1 MNAVREYRVPLFI
14 GAGTVVIALLLWVV
28 LVSPQNSKL
37 SSLQAQQTQLQ
48 TQQTSLTTKLASLKT
63 EQQKVST
70 NCADLQK
77 ISTQIPSVQSPTD
90 IDAEESSFESQFNG
104 LAASTGVTLTQFSGF
119 APATT
124 TSGTPAATTTPAGS
138 TGSVVA
144 VPTTLAVTGSYGQM
158 LAFVNGLESFP
169 RLFVIQKFVLS
180 FGGPRAPGAPAVRPA
195 RVGLLLQGP
204 PRSGP
209 AVRNLGRR
217 RAIRSGHHRVDLLHH
232 DPECPGR
239 LRQGHHRRCQVA
251 PASRAPQTPL
261 ICISLTARV
270 WPAAIPGSHSTSAP
284 TATKDWSIRCSVDAT
299 VISRIGSASLPLRI
313 IRPSAPTEKSPLIG
327 FTPEWTPVIDWTKRP
342 SPTAASTPSSS
353 YPSVPGASVSARH
366 PGPGVP
372 ANPPLTAEPVEDTP
386 AREADTVS

>member
-1 MNAVREYRVPLFI
+1 MNAAREYRVPLFI
-14 GAGTVVIALLLWVV
+14 GGGTVLIALLLWVV

-37 SSLQAQQTQLQ
+37 SSVQAQQTQLQ

-144 VPTTLAVTGSYGQM
+144 VPTTLAVTGSYAQT

-180 FGGPRAPGAPAVRPA
+180 FGGAASGSTSGSSSSGGAAAPGA
-195 RVGLLLQGP
+195 
-204 PRSGP
+204 
-209 AVRNLGRR
+209 
-217 RAIRSGHHRVDLLHH
+217 
-232 DPECPGR
+232 
-239 LRQGHHRRCQVA
+239 
-251 PASRAPQTPL
+251 TPL
-261 ICISLTARV
+261 WT
-270 WPAAIPGSHSTSAP
+270 GGTTTSAGAAPYGLAITGSIYYTTTP
-284 TATKDWSIRCSVDAT
+284 TALDACTKAT
-299 VISRIGSASLPLRI
+299 A
-313 IRPSAPTEKSPLIG
+313 K
-327 FTPEWTPVIDWTKRP
+327 
-342 SPTAASTPSSS
+342 
-353 YPSVPGASVSARH
+353 
-366 PGPGVP
+366 
-372 ANPPLTAEPVEDTP
+372 
-386 AREADTVS
+386 